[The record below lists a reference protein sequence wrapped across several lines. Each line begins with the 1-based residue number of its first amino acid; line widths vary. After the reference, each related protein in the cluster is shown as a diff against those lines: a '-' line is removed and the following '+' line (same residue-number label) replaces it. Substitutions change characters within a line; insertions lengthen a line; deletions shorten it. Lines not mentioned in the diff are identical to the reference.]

1 MLVGRR
7 KAAHKC
13 LRLAMTNNDEI
24 HELLKQNIEASNR
37 TTHAVRAIVRYAF
50 LQISITTVTGVLYA
64 VGASTNLNAIFVPT
78 ASVVWLAGS
87 IFAGWTARNDL
98 KNSKVPKN

>member
-1 MLVGRR
+1 M
-7 KAAHKC
+7 AQ
-13 LRLAMTNNDEI
+13 NDEI
-24 HELLKQNIEASNR
+24 NDLLKQNIEASNR

-50 LQISITTVTGVLYA
+50 LQISITTVTGILY
-64 VGASTNLNAIFVPT
+64 VFGAAANLNGIFVPV
-78 ASVVWLAGS
+78 ASAVWLIGS

>member
-1 MLVGRR
+1 M
-7 KAAHKC
+7 A
-13 LRLAMTNNDEI
+13 NNDELL
-24 HELLKQNIEASNR
+24 ELLKQNVEASNR

-64 VGASTNLNAIFVPT
+64 VGAAANLNSVTVPV
-78 ASVVWLAGS
+78 ASVLWLVGS

>member
-1 MLVGRR
+1 M
-7 KAAHKC
+7 A
-13 LRLAMTNNDEI
+13 NNDELLQ
-24 HELLKQNIEASNR
+24 LLKQNVEASNR

-64 VGASTNLNAIFVPT
+64 IGAATNLNAITVPV

-87 IFAGWTARNDL
+87 IFAGWTARKDL

>member
-1 MLVGRR
+1 M
-7 KAAHKC
+7 A
-13 LRLAMTNNDEI
+13 NNDEI

-50 LQISITTVTGVLYA
+50 TQISITTITGVIYA
-64 VGASTNLNAIFVPT
+64 VGAATNFNALTVPP

-98 KNSKVPKN
+98 KNSKVPRN

>member
-1 MLVGRR
+1 MD
-7 KAAHKC
+7 K
-13 LRLAMTNNDEI
+13 EI
-24 HELLKQNIEASNR
+24 AELLKQNIEASNR

-64 VGASTNLNAIFVPT
+64 VGAAMNANALFVPL
-78 ASVVWLAGS
+78 ASIVWLGGS

-98 KNSKVPKN
+98 KSSKVPKA

>member
-1 MLVGRR
+1 M
-7 KAAHKC
+7 A
-13 LRLAMTNNDEI
+13 NNDELLQ
-24 HELLKQNIEASNR
+24 LLKQNVEASNR

-64 VGASTNLNAIFVPT
+64 IGAATNLNAITVPV